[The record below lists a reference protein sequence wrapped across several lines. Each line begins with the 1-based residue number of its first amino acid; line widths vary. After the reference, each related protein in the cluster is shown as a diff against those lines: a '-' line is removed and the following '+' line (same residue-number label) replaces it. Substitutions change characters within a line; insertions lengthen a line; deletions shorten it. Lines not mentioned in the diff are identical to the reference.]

1 MKKLT
6 SKTTLNLFNMK
17 ERKEYF
23 VDFEDKYFSLTIG
36 VTKENNIVYVK
47 YYDYVHIIE
56 KNKKNLELCTIIEPL
71 EIKKLVENW
80 KSIIDIINDNNVRY
94 DIDISDI
101 RKVNLFNFVNVILFG
116 LECDCLLNM
125 EVIKEF

>member
-6 SKTTLNLFNMK
+6 SESNLNLFNMK
-17 ERKEYF
+17 EGKEYF
-23 VDFEDKYFSLTIG
+23 VDFEYKYFSLTIG

-47 YYDYVHIIE
+47 YYDYVHTIE

-116 LECDCLLNM
+116 LECYCLLNM